1 MNRKKTENSPKE
13 PKQESKAANRAIKVG
28 LFSLT
33 GVAAIPLIVIAF
45 IWPNPVRER
54 EMMSLP

>member
-1 MNRKKTENSPKE
+1 MNRKKNDNGAEE
-13 PKQESKAANRAIKVG
+13 PKKELKAANRASKVG

-54 EMMSLP
+54 EMVSLP